1 MLKETRDH
9 RDVVR
14 IALDRPDVHN
24 AFDAELIIALTERL
38 LALADAPPRA
48 LVLTGEGR
56 SFSAG
61 ADLAWMRSMAEA
73 DLTQNRADAQRLAGM
88 FRALDALPFP
98 VIARVQGAAFGG
110 GVGLV
115 ACCDMAI
122 AGERARFGL
131 TEVRLGLI
139 PATIA
144 PFVLARIGRSHA
156 RRYFLT
162 GERFDAEEAHRIG
175 LVDAVVPDDAL
186 DAAVDERL
194 EALLACGPVAVAE
207 CKALIRR
214 VGEFDGGTHELDAIT
229 AEWIARIRVS
239 DEGQA
244 GLHAFFEKRRPDWTP
259 DS

>member
-1 MLKETRDH
+1 MLNESTDRH
-9 RDVVR
+9 GIVR
-14 IALDRPDVHN
+14 LALDRPDVHN
-24 AFDAELIIALTERL
+24 AFNAELIERL
-38 LALADAPPRA
+38 TVRFGALSERPPRA
-48 LVLTGEGR
+48 LVLTGTGR

-61 ADLAWMRSMAEA
+61 ADLGWMRAMADADEA
-73 DLTQNRADAQRLAGM
+73 TNRADAQRLASM
-88 FRALDALPFP
+88 FRALDTLPCP

-110 GVGLV
+110 GVGLL

-122 AGERARFGL
+122 ASERARFGL

-162 GERFDAEEAHRIG
+162 GERFDAAEAHRIG
-175 LVDAVVPDDAL
+175 LIDAVVADEDLDPAVEARLDAL
-186 DAAVDERL
+186 R
-194 EALLACGPVAVAE
+194 ACGPQAVAE
-207 CKALIRR
+207 CKALIHR
-214 VGEFDGGTHELDAIT
+214 VDEFDGGAQELDAIT

-244 GLHAFFEKRRPDWTP
+244 GLRAFLDKRTPDWTP

>member
-1 MLKETRDH
+1 MLTETRDH

-14 IALDRPDVHN
+14 LALDRPDVHN
-24 AFDAELIIALTERL
+24 AFNAELIGALTERFAR
-38 LALADAPPRA
+38 LAEAPPRA

-61 ADLAWMRSMAEA
+61 ADLSWMRSMAEV
-73 DLTQNRADAQRLAGM
+73 DETGNRADAQRLAAM
-88 FRALDALPFP
+88 FRALDTLPCP
-98 VIARVQGAAFGG
+98 VIARVRGAAFGG

-122 AGERARFGL
+122 ASERTRFGL

-144 PFVLARIGRSHA
+144 PFVLARIGRTHA

-162 GERFDAEEAHRIG
+162 GERFDADEAHRIG
-175 LVDAVVPDDAL
+175 LVDAVVPDEAL
-186 DAAVDERL
+186 DAAIEARL
-194 EALLACGPVAVAE
+194 EALLASGPQAVVA
-207 CKALIRR
+207 CKALIHR
-214 VGEFDGGTHELDAIT
+214 VDEFDGGVHELDAIT

-244 GLHAFFEKRRPDWTP
+244 GLRAFLDKRTPDWTP